1 MSTYYI
7 DSSGIVKRYA
17 EETGTE
23 WIETLCD
30 VQSGNTIAIAQIGIV
45 EVAAALASK
54 RRDSSISEEEEYE
67 GAMRDFIR
75 DAQQQYQ
82 VVTTG
87 QKVINR
93 VVELTRRQ
101 KLRGYDAVQLAS
113 AILLNRMLL
122 ARELSALIFVSA
134 DDNLLT
140 AARNEGLAAENPN
153 WHPGH
158 EEADCR

>member
-1 MSTYYI
+1 MTTYYT

-17 EETGTE
+17 EEIGTR
-23 WIETLCD
+23 WIEALCN

-45 EVAAALASK
+45 EVAAALARK
-54 RRDSSISEEEEYE
+54 RRDSSISEDEYE

-87 QKVINR
+87 QEVINLA
-93 VVELTRRQ
+93 VELTRRQ
-101 KLRGYDAVQLAS
+101 TLRGYDAVQLVS
-113 AILLNRMLL
+113 AMILNRALL
-122 ARELSALIFVSA
+122 AQKLPALVFVSA

-140 AARNEGLAAENPN
+140 AARNEGLSVENPN
-153 WHPGH
+153 WHP
-158 EEADCR
+158 

>member
-1 MSTYYI
+1 MTTYYI

-17 EETGTE
+17 EEIGTR
-23 WIETLCD
+23 WIEALCD

-54 RRDSSISEEEEYE
+54 RRDGSISEEEYE

-82 VVTTG
+82 VVTTE
-87 QKVINR
+87 QEVINLA
-93 VVELTRRQ
+93 VELTRRQ

-113 AILLNRMLL
+113 AMILNRALL
-122 ARELSALIFVSA
+122 AQELPTLIFVSA
-134 DDNLLT
+134 DDNLL
-140 AARNEGLAAENPN
+140 AAAENEGLSVENPN
-153 WHPGH
+153 WHP
-158 EEADCR
+158 